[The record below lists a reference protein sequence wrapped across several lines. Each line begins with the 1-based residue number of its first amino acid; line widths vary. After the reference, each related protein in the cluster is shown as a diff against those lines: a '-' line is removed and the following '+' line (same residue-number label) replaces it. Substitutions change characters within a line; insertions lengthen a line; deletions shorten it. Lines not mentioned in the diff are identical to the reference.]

1 MDEIG
6 ILFFLAGLALVV
18 TIIHILLKQAGREE
32 YAYLVLVLGITIALI
47 KVIPMIMDLFQ
58 QVESVFYLY

>member
-1 MDEIG
+1 MDDIG
-6 ILFFLAGLALVV
+6 ILFFLAGLAIVV

-47 KVIPMIMDLFQ
+47 KVVPMITELFR
-58 QVESVFYLY
+58 QVESVFYLN

>member
-6 ILFFLAGLALVV
+6 ILFFLAGLAIVV